1 MDRLPSL
8 NRRPAPLAVSSTQ
21 APQAA
26 APEAERRQGQSRK
39 ASMGW
44 SVGLKLAMGFGVLAV
59 CVLAV
64 CVLGVVS
71 WLAGQ
76 TTSRQAHVLVQDFL
90 PLERMVRDWKTQSV
104 LMGQIALRATIS
116 TDVFPL
122 VAEMRTQQ
130 EKDAARVKGVEQA
143 LAQPSVPDSVREAAR
158 AAAQQREA
166 YGLLRD

>member
-59 CVLAV
+59 CVL
-64 CVLGVVS
+64 GVVS

-116 TDVFPL
+116 ADVFPL
-122 VAEMRTQQ
+122 VAEMRAQQ
-130 EKDAARVKGVEQA
+130 EKDAARVKAVEQA

>member
-44 SVGLKLAMGFGVLAV
+44 SVGLKLAMGFGVLV
-59 CVLAV
+59 V

-90 PLERMVRDWKTQSV
+90 PLERMVRDWKTQSM
-104 LMGQIALRATIS
+104 LIGQIALRATIS

>member
-8 NRRPAPLAVSSTQ
+8 NRRPASLAVSSTQ

-44 SVGLKLAMGFGVLAV
+44 SVGLKLAMGFG
-59 CVLAV
+59 VLAV

-116 TDVFPL
+116 ADVFPL
-122 VAEMRTQQ
+122 VAEMRAQQ
-130 EKDAARVKGVEQA
+130 EKDAARVKAVEQA

>member
-8 NRRPAPLAVSSTQ
+8 NRRPALLAVSSTQ

-44 SVGLKLAMGFGVLAV
+44 SVGLKLAMGFG
-59 CVLAV
+59 VLAV

-116 TDVFPL
+116 ADVFPL
-122 VAEMRTQQ
+122 VAEMRAQQ
-130 EKDAARVKGVEQA
+130 EKYAARVKAVEQA

>member
-8 NRRPAPLAVSSTQ
+8 NRRPALLAVSSTQ

-44 SVGLKLAMGFGVLAV
+44 SVGLKLAMGFG
-59 CVLAV
+59 VLAV

-116 TDVFPL
+116 ADVFPL
-122 VAEMRTQQ
+122 VAEMRAQQ
-130 EKDAARVKGVEQA
+130 EKYAARVKSVEQA
-143 LAQPSVPDSVREAAR
+143 LAQPSVPDSAREAAR

-166 YGLLRD
+166 

>member
-8 NRRPAPLAVSSTQ
+8 NRRPALLAVSSTQ

-59 CVLAV
+59 CVL
-64 CVLGVVS
+64 GVVS

-90 PLERMVRDWKTQSV
+90 PLERMVRDWKTQSM
-104 LMGQIALRATIS
+104 LIGQIALRATIS

-143 LAQPSVPDSVREAAR
+143 LAQPSVPDSAREAAR

>member
-8 NRRPAPLAVSSTQ
+8 NRRPASLAVSSTQ

-59 CVLAV
+59 CVL
-64 CVLGVVS
+64 GVVS

-90 PLERMVRDWKTQSV
+90 PLERMVRDWKTESV

-122 VAEMRTQQ
+122 VAEIRTQP

-166 YGLLRD
+166 

>member
-44 SVGLKLAMGFGVLAV
+44 SVGLKLAMGFGVLV
-59 CVLAV
+59 V

-90 PLERMVRDWKTQSV
+90 PLERMVRDWKTQSM
-104 LMGQIALRATIS
+104 LIGQIALRATIS

-166 YGLLRD
+166 

>member
-8 NRRPAPLAVSSTQ
+8 NPRPASLAVSSTQ

-59 CVLAV
+59 CVL
-64 CVLGVVS
+64 GVVS

-76 TTSRQAHVLVQDFL
+76 TTSRQVHVLVQDFL

-143 LAQPSVPDSVREAAR
+143 LAEPSVPDSVREAAR

>member
-8 NRRPAPLAVSSTQ
+8 NRRPASLAVSSTQ

-44 SVGLKLAMGFGVLAV
+44 SVGLKLAMGFG
-59 CVLAV
+59 VLAV

-116 TDVFPL
+116 ADVFPL
-122 VAEMRTQQ
+122 VAEMRAQQ
-130 EKDAARVKGVEQA
+130 EKDAARVKAVEQA

-166 YGLLRD
+166 

>member
-59 CVLAV
+59 CVL
-64 CVLGVVS
+64 GVVS

-116 TDVFPL
+116 ADVFPL
-122 VAEMRTQQ
+122 VAEMRAQQ
-130 EKDAARVKGVEQA
+130 EKYAARVKAVEQA
-143 LAQPSVPDSVREAAR
+143 LAQPSVPDSAREAAR

>member
-8 NRRPAPLAVSSTQ
+8 NRRPASLAVSSTQ

-39 ASMGW
+39 ASMGS

-59 CVLAV
+59 CVL
-64 CVLGVVS
+64 GVVR

-143 LAQPSVPDSVREAAR
+143 LAEPSVPDSVREAAR

>member
-59 CVLAV
+59 CVL
-64 CVLGVVS
+64 GVVS

-104 LMGQIALRATIS
+104 LMGQIALGATIS

>member
-1 MDRLPSL
+1 
-8 NRRPAPLAVSSTQ
+8 
-21 APQAA
+21 
-26 APEAERRQGQSRK
+26 
-39 ASMGW
+39 MGW
-44 SVGLKLAMGFGVLAV
+44 SVGLKLAMGFG
-59 CVLAV
+59 VLAV

-116 TDVFPL
+116 ADVFPL
-122 VAEMRTQQ
+122 VAEMRAQQ
-130 EKDAARVKGVEQA
+130 EKYAARVKAVEQA

>member
-44 SVGLKLAMGFGVLAV
+44 SVGLKLAMGFGVLV
-59 CVLAV
+59 V

-116 TDVFPL
+116 ADVFPL
-122 VAEMRTQQ
+122 VAEMRAQQ

-166 YGLLRD
+166 

>member
-8 NRRPAPLAVSSTQ
+8 NRRPALLAVSSTQ

-26 APEAERRQGQSRK
+26 APEAERRQRQSRK

-59 CVLAV
+59 CVL
-64 CVLGVVS
+64 GVVS

-76 TTSRQAHVLVQDFL
+76 TTSRQARVLVQDFL

-116 TDVFPL
+116 ADVFPL
-122 VAEMRTQQ
+122 VAEMRAQQ
-130 EKDAARVKGVEQA
+130 EKYAARVKAVEQA
-143 LAQPSVPDSVREAAR
+143 LAQPSVPDSAREAAR

-166 YGLLRD
+166 

>member
-8 NRRPAPLAVSSTQ
+8 NRRPASLAVSSTQ

-59 CVLAV
+59 CVL
-64 CVLGVVS
+64 GVVS

-76 TTSRQAHVLVQDFL
+76 TTSRQARVLVQDFL
-90 PLERMVRDWKTQSV
+90 PLERMVRDWKTQSM
-104 LMGQIALRATIS
+104 LIGQVALRATIS

-166 YGLLRD
+166 

>member
-8 NRRPAPLAVSSTQ
+8 NRRPALLAVSSTQ

-26 APEAERRQGQSRK
+26 APEAERRQRQSRK

-59 CVLAV
+59 CVL
-64 CVLGVVS
+64 GVVS

-76 TTSRQAHVLVQDFL
+76 TTSRQARVLVQDFL
-90 PLERMVRDWKTQSV
+90 PLERMVRDWKTQSM
-104 LMGQIALRATIS
+104 LIGQVALRATIS

-166 YGLLRD
+166 

>member
-1 MDRLPSL
+1 MHDTTVGNMPPGSL
-8 NRRPAPLAVSSTQ
+8 RRPYREDQTNWPLSIN
-21 APQAA
+21 
-26 APEAERRQGQSRK
+26 K
-39 ASMGW
+39 
-44 SVGLKLAMGFGVLAV
+44 K
-59 CVLAV
+59 
-64 CVLGVVS
+64 
-71 WLAGQ
+71 
-76 TTSRQAHVLVQDFL
+76 
-90 PLERMVRDWKTQSV
+90 RDWKTQSV

-166 YGLLRD
+166 

>member
-1 MDRLPSL
+1 
-8 NRRPAPLAVSSTQ
+8 
-21 APQAA
+21 
-26 APEAERRQGQSRK
+26 
-39 ASMGW
+39 MGW
-44 SVGLKLAMGFGVLAV
+44 SVGLKLAMGFG
-59 CVLAV
+59 VLAV

-76 TTSRQAHVLVQDFL
+76 TTSRQARVLVQDFL
-90 PLERMVRDWKTQSV
+90 PLERMVRDWKTQSM
-104 LMGQIALRATIS
+104 LIGQVALRATIS

-166 YGLLRD
+166 

>member
-8 NRRPAPLAVSSTQ
+8 NRRPASLAVSSTR

-26 APEAERRQGQSRK
+26 APEAERRQGQYRK

-44 SVGLKLAMGFGVLAV
+44 SVGLKLAMGFG
-59 CVLAV
+59 VLAV

-122 VAEMRTQQ
+122 VAEMRMQQ

-166 YGLLRD
+166 YGLLRE

>member
-8 NRRPAPLAVSSTQ
+8 NRRPASLAVSSTQ

-59 CVLAV
+59 CVL
-64 CVLGVVS
+64 GVVS

-90 PLERMVRDWKTQSV
+90 PLERMVRDWKTESV

-122 VAEMRTQQ
+122 VAEIRTQP